1 MNASVSTAPAAPRAP
16 LRPLDEVLADLL
28 GRVHPLGRTES
39 VSTFEAD
46 GRVLAQDLVS
56 PLQVPPNDNS
66 AMDGYAVCVDDV
78 RHGAGA
84 ARPARAGDRRPR

>member
-28 GRVHPLGRTES
+28 GRVHPLGRTET

-46 GRVLAQDLVS
+46 GRALAQDLV
-56 PLQVPPNDNS
+56 
-66 AMDGYAVCVDDV
+66 
-78 RHGAGA
+78 
-84 ARPARAGDRRPR
+84 